1 MENIKINLQFEDKGY
16 GITHF
21 VQHIEMEYLIE
32 IEAKGFNE
40 NDGEHVNAIVA
51 PAWEWFCRNDKK
63 IRSQLVREL
72 IKNFNKKRMDGDKHI
87 PYETYDTIL
96 GKLLQ
101 PHRMTFY
108 NTSAFEI
115 FYWIEFN
122 GTKYNSYITFQT
134 DGFAF
139 KNAGILTMGGFKAPK
154 QEEKPNL
161 KTAAALYAY
170 HLDTGNTSGLY
181 KHYVAL
187 PAKEIDA
194 YIDLFIAD
202 EADIDDRID
211 CLLYLALFST
221 KCGPNLPDKL
231 YTYLIENEVF
241 YYGEI
246 YLRADQK
253 FADELIAALQTVD
266 DEEAYRL
273 AVNHILC
280 ALAAIPCR
288 RTNDFLVESS
298 EQPLPVWAR
307 KLHILPRDY
316 AHVGGW
322 ETAADG
328 NYIRL
333 TNERVIPFKRCDKE
347 KSSPQSPVTS
357 LKEVCGFCHQPLTLV
372 FDGECP
378 LATCLHCSCYQN
390 IYTQINKNGLC
401 WHPKNALGSFFQENP
416 EYMKN
421 DDEEITVRFEYG
433 LCPSNE
439 KRQPLWTAHQFVEI
453 SLTQL
458 GGMPTAIND
467 INYPKCP
474 DCNQTMKFVAQFDM
488 ADVEEYGEGI
498 YYFFACSHCG
508 VTATN
513 YGQS

>member
-21 VQHIEMEYLIE
+21 VQQLEMESPLE
-32 IEAKGFNE
+32 IEAKGFSKD
-40 NDGEHVNAIVA
+40 DGERVNALVA
-51 PAWEWFCRNDKK
+51 PAWEWYCQNDKK

-72 IKNFNKKRMDGDKHI
+72 IKTFNKMRVEGEKHV
-87 PYETYDTIL
+87 PYETYDVIL
-96 GKLLQ
+96 GKLPQ
-101 PHRMTFY
+101 PHRITFY

-122 GTKYNSYITFQT
+122 GTRYNSYITFQA
-134 DGFAF
+134 DDFAL

-154 QEEKPNL
+154 QEEKTNL
-161 KTAAALYAY
+161 KTAAALYAH
-170 HLDTGNTSGLY
+170 HLDVGNAPDLY

-194 YIDLFIAD
+194 YIDLFMAD
-202 EADIDDRID
+202 KTDIDDRID

-221 KCGPNLPDKL
+221 KCGSKLPDKL

-246 YLRADQK
+246 YLRADEK

-273 AVNHILC
+273 SVNHILC
-280 ALAAIPCR
+280 ALSAIPCR
-288 RTNDFLVESS
+288 RTNDFLMESS
-298 EQPLPVWAR
+298 QKPLPIWAR

-333 TNERVIPFKRCDKE
+333 TEEKVIPFKRCDK
-347 KSSPQSPVTS
+347 KKPSPQSPITP
-357 LKEVCGFCHQPLTLV
+357 LAEVCGFCHQPLTLV
-372 FDGECP
+372 FDGEQP
-378 LATCLHCSCYQN
+378 LATCLYCACYQN
-390 IYTQINKNGLC
+390 IYTQIDEKGLH
-401 WHPKNALGSFFQENP
+401 WHPKNAPNSFFQKHP
-416 EYMKN
+416 DYMKN
-421 DDEEITVRFEYG
+421 DEEITARFEYAI
-433 LCPSNE
+433 CPSNE
-439 KRQPLWTAHQFVEI
+439 KRQPLWTAHQFVDI
-453 SLTQL
+453 TRTQL
-458 GGMPTAIND
+458 GGMPTTIND
-467 INYPKCP
+467 MDYPKCP
-474 DCNQTMKFVAQFDM
+474 DCNHTMKFVAQFDM
-488 ADVEEYGEGI
+488 EDIEEYGEGI
-498 YYFFACSHCG
+498 YYFFACPHCR
-508 VTATN
+508 VTAAN